1 MLHLI
6 TGGSASGKSLFGE
19 QAALSTGAGR
29 RYYIA
34 TMEPWGR
41 EGRERVSR
49 HRIQREGKGFHTI
62 EAYHDLETVFLE
74 PGEREDTVI
83 LLECMSNLVANE
95 QFGTG
100 GGDEEILERI
110 FRGIRHLQDQGK
122 YLIVITNEVFS
133 DGSLYERETLRYL
146 TLLGQVNRK
155 LALRADQVTE
165 VVYGIGV
172 RIKGKE
178 DGYGGQ

>member
-6 TGGSASGKSLFGE
+6 TGGSASGKSRFGE
-19 QAALSTGAGR
+19 QAALDTGAGC

-49 HRIQREGKGFHTI
+49 HRRQREGKGFHTI
-62 EAYHDLETVFLE
+62 EAYHNLETVFLE
-74 PGEREDTVI
+74 SGNREDRVI

-100 GGDEEILERI
+100 GSDEEILGRI
-110 FRGIRHLQDQGK
+110 FGGVRHLQDQGK
-122 YLIVITNEVFS
+122 DLIIITNEVFS

-146 TLLGQVNRK
+146 KLLGQANRK
-155 LALRADQVTE
+155 LALWADQVTE
-165 VVYGIGV
+165 VIYGIGV
-172 RIKGKE
+172 GIKGKE
-178 DGYGGQ
+178 EDYGKQ